1 MGLDMYL
8 KSSRHLWNV
17 DDDTKEKIAESI
29 DDLPDGV
36 LPNQIGFDVGYWRK
50 ANAIHKWFVDNVQSG
65 NDDCGSYEVPREKLV
80 ELLNICNQIIERPEL
95 GEQLLP
101 TQSGFFFGTVDYD
114 EYYIEDIKDTVQII
128 LRALKLPEGYDIE
141 YQSSW

>member
-29 DDLPDGV
+29 DNLPDGV
-36 LPNQIGFDVGYWRK
+36 LPNQIGFDVGYSRK